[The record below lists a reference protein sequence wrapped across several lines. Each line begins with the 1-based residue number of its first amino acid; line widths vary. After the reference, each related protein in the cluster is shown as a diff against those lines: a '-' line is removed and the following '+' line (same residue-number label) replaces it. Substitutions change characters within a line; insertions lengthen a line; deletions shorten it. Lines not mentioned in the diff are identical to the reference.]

1 MLLKGSNENLT
12 CLGFVC
18 FFLTRGMENLVAGST
33 LPPLFADEDGSKE
46 GSDITVTG

>member
-1 MLLKGSNENLT
+1 MF
-12 CLGFVC
+12 GFC

-33 LPPLFADEDGSKE
+33 LPPLFADEDVSKE